1 MVERRLSVRAG
12 RVRIF
17 ATSIPVKLAKCSEM
31 ATGTVS
37 YLVSNWLNAQHSNL
51 NVSVLKPTNLMLI
64 KVCGSRS
71 VVANGLWSV
80 R

>member
-17 ATSIPVKLAKCSEM
+17 ATSIFVKHAKCSET
-31 ATGTVS
+31 AEETVTGTVS
-37 YLVSNWLNAQHSNL
+37 YLVSNWLNALHSNL
-51 NVSVLKPTNLMLI
+51 NVAVLKPTNLMII

-71 VVANGLWSV
+71 VIADGL
-80 R
+80 